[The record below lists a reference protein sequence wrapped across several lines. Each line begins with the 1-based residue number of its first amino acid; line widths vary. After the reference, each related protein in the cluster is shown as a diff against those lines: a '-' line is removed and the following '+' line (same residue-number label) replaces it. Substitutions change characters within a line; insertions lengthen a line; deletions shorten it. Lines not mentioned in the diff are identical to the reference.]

1 MKDKA
6 HPFPFDAQA
15 ELVMK
20 AFMSATGER
29 LDQARRQVGGS
40 DEVQRF
46 SHGGS
51 WQSHHSYAPDR
62 VDQMRTIEHETKLR
76 FEDIME
82 GRLDVIE
89 RTVDEI
95 SNSMADSFAKAFYQ
109 MISDTCEESG
119 NIIDGSTGSLGE
131 QMLKA
136 IEQVEY
142 SVDRD
147 GQVSLPEFRM
157 HPSVAKRLHS
167 DPSLQEPALL
177 ARVEEIKKL
186 KTAQALAEEAERK
199 SKFRSREQ

>member
-62 VDQMRTIEHETKLR
+62 VDQMQTIEHETKLR

>member
-1 MKDKA
+1 MRDKA

-20 AFMSATGER
+20 TFMQATGEKLSR
-29 LDQARRQVGGS
+29 AQRQVSGG
-40 DEVQRF
+40 DNVQRF

-51 WQSHHSYAPDR
+51 WQSHHSYDPDR
-62 VDQMRTIEHETKLR
+62 VDQMQTIEHETRLR

-95 SNSMADSFAKAFYQ
+95 SNSMANSYAKAFYK
-109 MISDTCEESG
+109 MLSDTCEEHG
-119 NIIDGSTGSLGE
+119 NVIDGSSGSLGE

-136 IEQVEY
+136 IETVEY

-157 HPSVAKRLHS
+157 HPSLAKRLHS
-167 DPSLQEPALL
+167 DPSLQEPELL
-177 ARVEEIKKL
+177 ARVEEVKKL
-186 KTAQALAEEAERK
+186 KITQALAAEAARK
-199 SKFRSREQ
+199 SKFRNREQ

>member
-1 MKDKA
+1 MRDKS

-20 AFMSATGER
+20 AFMQVTGEKLSR
-29 LDQARRQVGGS
+29 AQREVGGG
-40 DEVQRF
+40 DDVQRF
-46 SHGGS
+46 NHGGS
-51 WQSHHSYAPDR
+51 WQSHNSYDPDR
-62 VDQMRTIEHETKLR
+62 VDQMQTIAHQTRLR
-76 FEDIME
+76 FEDILE

-109 MISDTCEESG
+109 MLSDTCEEHG
-119 NIIDGSTGSLGE
+119 NVVDASAGSLAE

-167 DPSLQEPALL
+167 DPSLQDPALL
-177 ARVEEIKKL
+177 ARIEEVKKL
-186 KTAQALAEEAERK
+186 KTAKALAAEAARK
-199 SKFRSREQ
+199 AKFRTREQ